1 MAGGRPT
8 IYKPENAEI
17 ARHTC
22 MLGATNEALA
32 GRFEV
37 CRRTIDNWI
46 ATIPEFSNAV
56 RYGREVADEAVIS
69 ALFARAT
76 GMEQKMTKVFC
87 HRGQPVTA
95 NYTVQLPPDVRACF
109 FWLRNRRPWQWRENR
124 PLVEE
129 EDDGD
134 WVSELEAA
142 SERARL
148 AAVAERPR
156 AGAAQSAAEGP
167 VRSEADA
174 PALSEAERA
183 VRSAAERL
191 QVHS

>member
-8 IYKPENAEI
+8 TYKPEYAEI
-17 ARHTC
+17 ARQAC
-22 MLGATNEALA
+22 MLGATNDTLA
-32 GRFEV
+32 ERFGV

-46 ATIPEFSNAV
+46 ATMPEFSVAV
-56 RYGREVADEAVIS
+56 HQGREVADGSVVS

-76 GMEQKMTKVFC
+76 GMEQKMVKVFC

-95 NYTVQLPPDVRACF
+95 NYTVQLPPDVRACI
-109 FWLRNRRPWQWRENR
+109 FWLRNRRPGQWRENR
-124 PLVEE
+124 PFVEE
-129 EDDGD
+129 EDDGNR
-134 WVSELEAA
+134 VSELEAA
-142 SERARL
+142 SERVRL
-148 AAVAERPR
+148 AAVAERPHT
-156 AGAAQSAAEGP
+156 GAAEG
-167 VRSEADA
+167 